1 MRTKK
6 GNKQSPSPCLFE
18 RECLNLGFQRE
29 KALEELYNT
38 TAPAPLSHYWVR
50 RDALAFG
57 ADPIGLVTFWF
68 PQEHDSSV
76 CVAANASQL
85 TSRVKDIVLI

>member
-1 MRTKK
+1 MGTVKGTKR
-6 GNKQSPSPCLFE
+6 SPFPCLFE
-18 RECLNLGFQRE
+18 GECLNLGFQRE
-29 KALEELYNT
+29 KVLEELYHT
-38 TAPAPLSHYWVR
+38 DPPAPLSHYWIR
-50 RDALAFG
+50 RDGFASG
-57 ADPIGLVTFWF
+57 ADPIGLVTFRF

>member
-1 MRTKK
+1 MK
-6 GNKQSPSPCLFE
+6 GNKQSPSPCLFK

-29 KALEELYNT
+29 KALEELYHT
-38 TAPAPLSHYWVR
+38 IPPAPLSHYWMR
-50 RDALAFG
+50 RDGFAFG
-57 ADPIGLVTFWF
+57 ADPIGLVTFRF